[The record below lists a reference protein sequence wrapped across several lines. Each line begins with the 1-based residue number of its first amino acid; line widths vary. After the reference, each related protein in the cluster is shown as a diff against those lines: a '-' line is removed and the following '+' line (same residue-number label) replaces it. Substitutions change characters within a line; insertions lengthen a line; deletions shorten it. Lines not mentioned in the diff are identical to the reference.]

1 MKLKLLVLISLLMI
15 ICHSCNNSGDKFIGN
30 WKGDYKNLSIIKAG
44 DAYTIN
50 IIYPNAINNVTLT
63 GTYENGNLK
72 ANGGF
77 TTFSYSDGKII
88 FEGKEFL
95 KE

>member
-15 ICHSCNNSGDKFIGN
+15 ICHSCSNSGDKFIGN
-30 WKGDYKNLSIIKAG
+30 WKGDYKELRIDKAG
-44 DAYTIN
+44 DAYTID
-50 IIYPNAINNVTLT
+50 IIYPDATYNQKLT
-63 GTYENGNLK
+63 ATYEKGNLK

-77 TTFSYSDGKII
+77 TTISYSDGKVI
-88 FEGKEFL
+88 FDGKEFL